1 MEDEGEGG
9 VGRIGDGGGRG
20 MVRDREGVLPGVE
33 DGEGDIAS
41 VPRVELRGR
50 AALDRLTP
58 PSLKL
63 HRCGLPHCQQP
74 SSLRSEVTRRIIK
87 ELQTCDSTL
96 P

>member
-41 VPRVELRGR
+41 MPRVEWKEVLSYYSRNCVQ
-50 AALDRLTP
+50 AY
-58 PSLKL
+58 PSVGPLGYAYRHLCLYVNIHLLCSYLK
-63 HRCGLPHCQQP
+63 
-74 SSLRSEVTRRIIK
+74 
-87 ELQTCDSTL
+87 
-96 P
+96 